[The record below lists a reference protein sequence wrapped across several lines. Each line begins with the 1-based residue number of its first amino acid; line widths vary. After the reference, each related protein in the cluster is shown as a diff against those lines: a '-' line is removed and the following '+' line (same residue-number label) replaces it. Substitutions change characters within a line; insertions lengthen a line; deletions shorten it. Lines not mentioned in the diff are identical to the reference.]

1 MATSVYLASAE
12 TISGKSSIAIGL
24 LDQFSRRVH
33 SVGVFRPVMR
43 SDRPEDDYVLD
54 AALSRVDPEADIAE
68 HVGVTYQAVHEDP
81 DAAIATILDRYHAI
95 AGRYHVML
103 VLGTAYTDVGA
114 TNEFALNARIAANLA
129 APILLV
135 VSAAG
140 LTPEQVRSAAAM
152 TVDEAHAYHAHI
164 LGVIANRVPFEVRN
178 RFLQAMQGVAGHHP
192 VYAVPES
199 RTLLAPTVR
208 DLMTAAGG
216 RLLFGDDEL
225 LDREAITVLAAAMTL
240 PNVLERLG
248 VGSVVITPADR
259 ADIIVGLLLAQQS
272 KAFPDPSAIV
282 LSGGLTMPSQIQR
295 LVAGLRPSLPIV
307 AVGIDTAEAAL
318 LFDGV
323 HGRMTRASERKIDIA
338 RMLVEENIDT
348 AGLLATLDVA
358 PSHAVTP
365 LMFQHTLIE
374 RARRANRHI
383 VLPEG
388 EEPRILVAA
397 DQILRRKVAR
407 LTLLGDADAIRAN
420 AGSMRLNIDAAT
432 IVDPRDET
440 LRDRFARE
448 YARMRAGK
456 GTTYELARDIIVE
469 RSYFGTMMVLDNLA
483 DGMVSG
489 SVTTTAQTVRP
500 ALQVIKT
507 MPGVG
512 VVSSVFFMLLADR
525 VLVYG
530 DCAVNPD
537 PAADELADIAISS
550 AATATQFGIEPLVA
564 MLSYSTG
571 ASGSGADVDKVRE
584 ATDRVRERAPDLVV
598 DGPIQY
604 DAAVDAAVAATK
616 LKDSPIAGRATVLI
630 FPDLNTGNN
639 TYKAVQRS
647 AGAVAIGPVLQGL
660 RKPVNDLSRGAL
672 VTDIVN
678 TVAITAVQAADL

>member
-1 MATSVYLASAE
+1 MATSVYLAAAE
-12 TISGKSSIAIGL
+12 TISGKSSIAVGL

-54 AALSRVDPEADIAE
+54 AALSRVNPGADIAE
-68 HVGVTYQAVHEDP
+68 HTGVTYEAVHHDP
-81 DAAIATILDRYHAI
+81 EAAMATILDRYHAV
-95 AGRYHVML
+95 ARRHHLML
-103 VLGTAYTDVGA
+103 VLGTTYTDVGA
-114 TNEFALNARIAANLA
+114 TNEFALNARIAANLG
-129 APILLV
+129 APMLLV
-135 VSAAG
+135 VSTSG
-140 LTPEQVRSAAAM
+140 LTPDQVRNAAAM
-152 TVDEAHAYHAHI
+152 AVDEAHAHHAHI
-164 LGVIANRVPFEVRN
+164 LGVIANRVPFDARE
-178 RFLQAMQGVAGHHP
+178 RFLTTMAGVAGNHP

-208 DLMTAAGG
+208 DLMTAADGE
-216 RLLFGDDEL
+216 LLFGDEEL
-225 LDREAITVLAAAMTL
+225 LDREAMNVLAAAMTL
-240 PNVLERLG
+240 PNVLDRLG
-248 VGSVVITPADR
+248 AGSVVITPADR
-259 ADIIVGLLLAQQS
+259 AEVIVGLLLAHES

-282 LSGGLTMPSQIQR
+282 LNGGLRMPVQIHR
-295 LVAGLRPSLPIV
+295 LVEGLKPRLPIIAV
-307 AVGIDTAEAAL
+307 AGDTAETAT
-318 LFDGV
+318 LFGGV
-323 HGRMTRASERKIDIA
+323 HGRMTRRSERKIDIA

-348 AGLLATLDVA
+348 VGLLATLDVA
-358 PSHAVTP
+358 PSRAVTP

-374 RARRANRHI
+374 RARQADRHI

-388 EEPRILVAA
+388 EEQRILVAA
-397 DQILRRKVAR
+397 DQILRRKIAR
-407 LTLLGDADAIRAN
+407 LTLLGDPETIRAN
-420 AGSMRLNIDAAT
+420 ADSMRLNILDAT

-448 YARMRAGK
+448 YAQLRSGK
-456 GTTYELARDIIVE
+456 GTTHELARDIIVE
-469 RSYFGTMMVLDNLA
+469 RSYFGTMMVLDGLA

-500 ALQVIKT
+500 ALQVVKT
-507 MPGVG
+507 KPGVSI
-512 VVSSVFFMLLADR
+512 VSSVFLMLLSDR

-537 PAADELADIAISS
+537 PTAEQLADIAISS
-550 AATATQFGIEPLVA
+550 AATAVQFGVEPRVA

-571 ASGSGADVDKVRE
+571 ESGTGADVDKVRQ
-584 ATDRVRERAPDLVV
+584 ATALVRERAPDIVV
-598 DGPIQY
+598 EGPIQY

-616 LKDSPIAGRATVLI
+616 LKDSPVAGKATVLI

-672 VTDIVN
+672 VADIVN
-678 TVAITAVQAADL
+678 TVAITAIQAADQ